1 MSLATEKSRF
11 PSFHLLVKTSI
22 EKWLK
27 RGFAEK
33 VVICWF
39 DLRSSKRPVGLITHL
54 GLHHSPTI
62 IVKII
67 VKIIAKNIFEIIVK
81 IFVKIILIIIVTI
94 IVKIILIIICKIIV
108 KIIAKITHHYA
119 T

>member
-1 MSLATEKSRF
+1 MSIATEESRF

-67 VKIIAKNIFEIIVK
+67 AKNIFEIIVK
-81 IFVKIILIIIVTI
+81 IICETIV
-94 IVKIILIIICKIIV
+94 KIIV
-108 KIIAKITHHYA
+108 KII
-119 T
+119 